1 MEKRK
6 IISID
11 EKKCDGCG
19 VCIPNCPEGA
29 IQIIDGKARL
39 ISDIFC
45 DGLGA
50 CLGHCPQG
58 AISVEERGADPY
70 DERRVMKNIVKQG
83 KNTIMAHLQH
93 LKEHG
98 ETDYL
103 NEAFDYLKEHDI
115 KVDFNSKTETET
127 FQPQGCP
134 SAQSIEFK
142 EEDTQQSASFPSQS
156 SQLRQWPVQ
165 MHLISPDAS
174 YFKQSDLLLAADC
187 VAYSIGDFHQRFL
200 SGKRLAIACPKL
212 DSNKD
217 VYLQKLIQLINEAQ
231 INTLTVVTMQVPCCT
246 GLLLMAKKA
255 VKEASRNIPIK
266 HIMIS
271 IKGEILK
278 DEWI

>member
-1 MEKRK
+1 MVKRK
-6 IISID
+6 IITID
-11 EKKCDGCG
+11 QKKCNGCG
-19 VCIPNCPEGA
+19 ECIPNCPEGA
-29 IQIIDGKARL
+29 IQLIDGKARL

-50 CLGHCPQG
+50 CLGHCPKG
-58 AISVEERGADPY
+58 AISVEGREAEPY
-70 DERRVMKNIVKQG
+70 DERKVMKNIVKQG
-83 KNTIMAHLQH
+83 KNTIIAHLQH

-103 NEAFDYLKEHDI
+103 NKAMDYLKEQNI
-115 KVDFNSKTETET
+115 KVEFNTKTDLDK

-134 SAQSIEFK
+134 GSQPIEFK
-142 EEDTQQSASFPSQS
+142 QDNTLQQTSVQSQPSQLS
-156 SQLRQWPVQ
+156 QWPIQ

-200 SGKRLAIACPKL
+200 SGKHLAIACPKL

-217 VYLQKLIQLINEAQ
+217 VYLQKLIKLIDEAK

-246 GLLLMAKKA
+246 GLLLIAKKA
-255 VKEASRNIPIK
+255 VEESTRNIPIK
-266 HIMIS
+266 HIMVS

-278 DEWI
+278 EDWI

>member
-1 MEKRK
+1 MAKRK
-6 IISID
+6 IITID
-11 EKKCDGCG
+11 QKKCNGCG
-19 VCIPNCPEGA
+19 ECIPNCPEGA
-29 IQIIDGKARL
+29 IQLIDGKARL

-58 AISVEERGADPY
+58 AISVEEREAEPY

-83 KNTIMAHLQH
+83 KNTIIAHLQH

-103 NEAFDYLKEHDI
+103 NEALDYLQEHDI
-115 KVDFNSKTETET
+115 EVEFNTKTETDT

-134 SAQSIEFK
+134 GSQSITIK
-142 EEDTQQSASFPSQS
+142 QEDTSRHNPQFQPSE
-156 SQLRQWPVQ
+156 LRQWPVQ
-165 MHLISPDAS
+165 MHLISPDAN

-187 VAYSIGDFHQRFL
+187 VAVSIGDFHQRFL
-200 SGKRLAIACPKL
+200 SGKTLAIACPKL

-217 VYLQKLIQLINEAQ
+217 VYLQKLIKLIDEAK
-231 INTLTVVTMQVPCCT
+231 INTITVVTMQVPCCT
-246 GLLLMAKKA
+246 GLLLLAKKA
-255 VKEASRNIPIK
+255 VEGATRKIPVK
-266 HIMIS
+266 HIMVS
-271 IKGEILK
+271 IKGEILN

>member
-6 IISID
+6 IITID
-11 EKKCDGCG
+11 QKKCNGCG
-19 VCIPNCPEGA
+19 ECILNCPEGA
-29 IQIIDGKARL
+29 IQLIDGKARL

-58 AISVEERGADPY
+58 AISVNEREAEPY
-70 DERRVMKNIVKQG
+70 DERKVMKNIVKQG
-83 KNTIMAHLQH
+83 KNTIIAHLQH
-93 LKEHG
+93 MKEHG

-103 NEAFDYLKEHDI
+103 NDALDYLKEHDI
-115 KVDFNSKTETET
+115 KVEFIAETNIEI
-127 FQPQGCP
+127 FQPHGCP
-134 SAQSIEFK
+134 GSQPISFKQDNAVQQTPIQS
-142 EEDTQQSASFPSQS
+142 QPSE
-156 SQLRQWPVQ
+156 LRQWPIQ

-174 YFKQSDLLLAADC
+174 YFKHSDVLLAADC

-217 VYLQKLIQLINEAQ
+217 VYLQKLIKLIEEAK
-231 INTLTVVTMQVPCCT
+231 INTITVVTMQVPCCT
-246 GLLLMAKKA
+246 GLLLLAKKA
-255 VKEASRNIPIK
+255 VEEAQRNIPIK
-266 HIMIS
+266 HIMVS

-278 DEWI
+278 EDWI

>member
-1 MEKRK
+1 MAKRK
-6 IISID
+6 IITID
-11 EKKCDGCG
+11 QKKCNGCG
-19 VCIPNCPEGA
+19 ECIPNCPEGA
-29 IQIIDGKARL
+29 IQLIDGKARL

-58 AISVEERGADPY
+58 AISVEERKAEPY
-70 DERRVMKNIVKQG
+70 DERKVMKNIIKQG
-83 KNTIMAHLQH
+83 KNTIIAHLRH

-98 ETDYL
+98 ETNYL
-103 NEAFDYLKEHDI
+103 NVALEYLKEHDI
-115 KVDFNSKTETET
+115 NVDFNTETTAET

-134 SAQSIEFK
+134 GSQSISFTRD
-142 EEDTQQSASFPSQS
+142 DTIKQNPVQFQPSQL
-156 SQLRQWPVQ
+156 QQWPVQ

-174 YFKQSDLLLAADC
+174 YFKHSDVLLAADC

-200 SGKRLAIACPKL
+200 KEKTLAIACPKL

-217 VYLQKLIQLINEAQ
+217 VYLQKLIKLIDEAN

-246 GLLLMAKKA
+246 GLLLLAKKVVEDA
-255 VKEASRNIPIK
+255 TRKIPIK
-266 HIMIS
+266 HIMVS
-271 IKGEILK
+271 VKGEILK